1 MHLYEINRVL
11 RMYCCSFV
19 APSCGVDESVMLG
32 YVTPTVKPPDATVDI
47 NYKTQPNA
55 IRDEKG
61 GGGTLRSILEEFLYS
76 RAFG

>member
-1 MHLYEINRVL
+1 
-11 RMYCCSFV
+11 
-19 APSCGVDESVMLG
+19 MLG